1 MIVIETAS
9 FDIQKIKNT
18 TVEGT
23 DYQQGDLLGF
33 WNVLLNVH
41 HLESRQTGDD
51 ALYNLITFCKTC
63 HKACHAGK
71 IKLKVKRAIVQGGS
85 LHGHHALDIARS
97 RAQGAS
103 RLAC

>member
-33 WNVLLNVH
+33 WNVLEYVIF
-41 HLESRQTGDD
+41 ETV
-51 ALYNLITFCKTC
+51 TFASTVTVIRRTRSSTC
-63 HKACHAGK
+63 TTSKAAK
-71 IKLKVKRAIVQGGS
+71 PAAMRPTT
-85 LHGHHALDIARS
+85 
-97 RAQGAS
+97 
-103 RLAC
+103 